1 MQSSDRLPRYKKVSA
16 LALFSKLS
24 LKNKQNKNS
33 IKAML
38 RLQFHFH
45 TPSRTSVSSQDAS
58 SQWKTAQF
66 AQRESFIW
74 NMSEVHQPKMIK
86 KMFSHLLTLSFL
98 KALCTSEWTKPQGML
113 QKVVMWTE
121 APSRLS
127 SLVNSKPFL
136 KKKWFRHNNR
146 TTSTRPTGALAC
158 N

>member
-58 SQWKTAQF
+58 SQWKTAQL
-66 AQRESFIW
+66 ESFIW

-98 KALCTSEWTKPQGML
+98 KALCTSE
-113 QKVVMWTE
+113 
-121 APSRLS
+121 
-127 SLVNSKPFL
+127 
-136 KKKWFRHNNR
+136 
-146 TTSTRPTGALAC
+146 
-158 N
+158 